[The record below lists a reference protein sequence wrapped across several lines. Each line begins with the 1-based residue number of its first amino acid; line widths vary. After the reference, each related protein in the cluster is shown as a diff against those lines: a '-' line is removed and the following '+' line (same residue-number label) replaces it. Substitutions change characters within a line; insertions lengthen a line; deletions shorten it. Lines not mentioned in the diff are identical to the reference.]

1 MKYRDTVADIA
12 DSLALPAEALTDALR
27 VTLIGRRRAVIE
39 HHHGLLGYDA
49 QSVEI
54 RDTLIVAGRRAAVE
68 YAEGDNRA
76 GRAAAARRGGDPDR
90 RRGAVEARQRLRAGE
105 DQHRGCGIR

>member
-1 MKYRDTVADIA
+1 MKYRDTVADLA

-27 VTLIGRRRAVIE
+27 VTLVGRRRAVIE

-54 RDTLIVAGRRAAVE
+54 RAGRGRVRIVGAELTLYAMDRDTLIVTGRIAAVE
-68 YAEGDNRA
+68 YA
-76 GRAAAARRGGDPDR
+76 
-90 RRGAVEARQRLRAGE
+90 
-105 DQHRGCGIR
+105 

>member
-1 MKYRDTVADIA
+1 MKYRDTVADLA
-12 DSLALPAEALTDALR
+12 DSLALPAETLTDALR

-54 RDTLIVAGRRAAVE
+54 RAGRSRVRIVGAELTLYAMDRDTLIVTGRIAAVE
-68 YAEGDNRA
+68 YA
-76 GRAAAARRGGDPDR
+76 
-90 RRGAVEARQRLRAGE
+90 
-105 DQHRGCGIR
+105 